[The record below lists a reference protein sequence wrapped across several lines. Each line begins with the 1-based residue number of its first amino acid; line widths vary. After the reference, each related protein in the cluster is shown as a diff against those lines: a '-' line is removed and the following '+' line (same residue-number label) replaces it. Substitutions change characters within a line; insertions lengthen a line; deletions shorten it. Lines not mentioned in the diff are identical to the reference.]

1 MSLPSSVIGQAGT
14 AAASDAL
21 GFAGLNRLAVAAQ
34 SAPNNAQT
42 IKAVS
47 QQFEALLLQR
57 MLSTMEATKLG
68 PDMLGDT
75 GGPMFQSLMNQQL
88 ATTIAQGQ
96 GIGMAR
102 FLARELAQ
110 RYGIHAAGA
119 DAAAPKTA
127 AAGPSAA
134 ADAVHPVPARTALAL
149 AGTAAAAANAA
160 QQAGAGASTS
170 PTAAPASPD
179 GHAATSTADASL
191 TERARRFVASILPS
205 VREAAA
211 QLQVSPV
218 ALLAQAALE
227 TGWGSH
233 APGHNL
239 FGIKAGGS
247 WEGTHFD
254 ALTHEV
260 RGGVAQ
266 LETAAFRAYRSAAAS
281 VRNYADLLLGSPRY
295 QHARGHGNDIAG
307 FASALQQ
314 AGYATDPHYA
324 SKLVAVAQGP
334 VMRDALRA
342 LDLQP

>member
-1 MSLPSSVIGQAGT
+1 MALPSSMIGAAG
-14 AAASDAL
+14 AASASDAL
-21 GFAGLNRLAVAAQ
+21 GFSGLDRLSAAAQ
-34 SAPNNAQT
+34 AAPGNAQT

-88 ATTIAQGQ
+88 ATSIAQGQ
-96 GIGMAR
+96 GIGLAR

-110 RYGIHAAGA
+110 RYGVKATG
-119 DAAAPKTA
+119 AAAATTA
-127 AAGPSAA
+127 ATDKSAPGTTT
-134 ADAVHPVPARTALAL
+134 HPVPPRTTLGTA
-149 AGTAAAAANAA
+149 TAAAAAQQTPAA
-160 QQAGAGASTS
+160 T
-170 PTAAPASPD
+170 ASPSPDPTLVGD
-179 GHAATSTADASL
+179 GHAAASAADDSL
-191 TERARRFVASILPS
+191 TQRARRFVAAILPS

-239 FGIKAGGS
+239 FGIKAGSGWS
-247 WEGTHFD
+247 GERFD
-254 ALTHEV
+254 ALTREV
-260 RGGVAQ
+260 RSGVAQ
-266 LETAAFRAYRSAAAS
+266 FESAAFRGYRSAADS
-281 VRNYADLLLGSPRY
+281 VRNYAEVLLGSPRY
-295 QHARGHGNDIAG
+295 QQARGHGDDIAG
-307 FASALQQ
+307 FASALQH

-324 SKLVAVAQGP
+324 TKLLAVAQGP
-334 VMRDALRA
+334 VMRDALSA
-342 LDLQP
+342 LGMQP

>member
-1 MSLPSSVIGQAGT
+1 MALPPSMIGAAGA

-21 GFAGLNRLAVAAQ
+21 GFSGLNRLAVAAQ
-34 SAPNNAQT
+34 SAPGNAQT

-57 MLSTMEATKLG
+57 MLSTMEETKLG

-75 GGPMFQSLMNQQL
+75 GGSMFQSMMNQQL

-96 GIGMAR
+96 GVGIAS

-110 RYGIHAAGA
+110 RYGVKTAGA
-119 DAAAPKTA
+119 GAAAAAPA
-127 AAGPSAA
+127 ATDKAA
-134 ADAVHPVPARTALAL
+134 PGATMHTVPARTAI
-149 AGTAAAAANAA
+149 GAAAAAAAAA
-160 QQAGAGASTS
+160 QQGAAAGA
-170 PTAAPASPD
+170 AAPSAPPVAGD
-179 GHAATSTADASL
+179 APPKAGAADDSL
-191 TERARRFVASILPS
+191 TQRARRFVAAILPS

-239 FGIKAGGS
+239 FGIKAGTS
-247 WEGTHFD
+247 WSGAHFD
-254 ALTHEV
+254 ALTREV
-260 RGGVAQ
+260 RHGVAQ
-266 LETAAFRAYRSAAAS
+266 FESAAFRGYRSAADS
-281 VRNYADLLLGSPRY
+281 VRNYAEVLLSSPRY
-295 QHARGHGNDIAG
+295 QQARGRGGDIAG
-307 FASALQQ
+307 FASALQH

-324 SKLVAVAQGP
+324 TKLLAVAQGP
-334 VMRDALRA
+334 VMRDALTA
-342 LDLQP
+342 LGMQP

>member
-1 MSLPSSVIGQAGT
+1 MSLPSSVIGPAGA

-21 GFAGLNRLAVAAQ
+21 GFSGLNRLAVAAQ

-110 RYGIHAAGA
+110 RYGVHAADAKTTGADTAAAAGA
-119 DAAAPKTA
+119 AHA
-127 AAGPSAA
+127 
-134 ADAVHPVPARTALAL
+134 VPARTATTA
-149 AGTAAAAANAA
+149 AAIAAAAA
-160 QQAGAGASTS
+160 QKTLAGASSVPTS
-170 PTAAPASPD
+170 
-179 GHAATSTADASL
+179 AATAPGSQADASAGDESL
-191 TERARRFVASILPS
+191 TQRARHFVASILPS

-211 QLQVSPV
+211 RLQVSPV

-239 FGIKAGGS
+239 FGVKVGGS
-247 WEGTHFD
+247 GEGAHFD

-266 LETAAFRAYRSAAAS
+266 LETAAFRAYRSAAES
-281 VRNYADLLLGSPRY
+281 VSHYADLLLGTPRY
-295 QHARGHGNDIAG
+295 SGTRGHGNDIAG
-307 FASALQQ
+307 FASALQH
-314 AGYATDPHYA
+314 AGYATDPQYA

-334 VMRDALRA
+334 VMRDALGA
-342 LDLQP
+342 LGLQP